1 MKRIKSAGCLQIG
14 IALAVVLLL
23 SACAAEKRAPQN
35 HTLPDDTVYIAE
47 SKVAE
52 MKITAPAELGFMV
65 KGACAGAACGLLA
78 QVEVK
83 PVPAV
88 AQCSFPA
95 DKPAPEPAVDRQ
107 AGATPAADGNDNVD
121 NVKQEEKESSPVG
134 AYRQPAHRAVPE
146 YERRNK

>member
-1 MKRIKSAGCLQIG
+1 MKRIKSASCLQIG

-35 HTLPDDTVYIAE
+35 HTPPDDTVYIAE

-52 MKITAPAELGFMV
+52 MKITAPAELGFMM

-78 QVEVK
+78 QAEK
-83 PVPAV
+83 PVAAA
-88 AQCSFPA
+88 AQCPFPA

-107 AGATPAADGNDNVD
+107 AGTAPAAGDSDNVD
-121 NVKQEEKESSPVG
+121 DLKREEKEVAPVG
-134 AYRQPAHRAVPE
+134 AYQKPARRTVPE
-146 YERRNK
+146 YRRKK